1 MFTEREFAERLAE
14 LRTKKGVSARKMSIA
29 LAQNESYIN
38 NIENGHGLPS
48 MAVFFYIC
56 KYLGV
61 TPKEFFDT
69 ETPDPKTI
77 AELVGDIKTL
87 NDEQIEL
94 LKGFV
99 KQMK

>member
-1 MFTEREFAERLAE
+1 MFLEQDFAKRLNE
-14 LRTKKGVSARKMSIA
+14 LREKKGVSARDMSLTIGQCA
-29 LAQNESYIN
+29 SYIN